1 MKFRT
6 DFVTNSSSS
15 SFVLVV
21 RIGLKNGKVLK
32 FKGESGVGEYG
43 EPYYEMVAN
52 TSPEELGRS
61 QSIQE
66 LIDKLQ
72 NSIIEDGVWK
82 TNPKPVLTEKH
93 PIIKELK
100 KLSSMDEIEKITIN
114 GEEHG
119 RDESQYKYYT
129 YYRDMDVMFADEG
142 GDEEIHAEGT
152 GGAIEFYNCGMRGLH
167 YGEASSRINSDVE
180 PDLKQ
185 LEGLQNTYVE
195 LCNQYLERI
204 QKLSYDDEI
213 IFFAKKFV
221 LQSFE
226 YTKLPDD
233 IFVLVGRRYYNEENP
248 DYLVVED
255 HIPSLQDIF
264 PDKLEALN
272 EKIRGYL
279 RIIDASLSNETE
291 KGKIR
296 YLKKSHLFEVIDAEI
311 ANGYPYLTKTIEE
324 WKKRIPF
331 DHVSEID
338 CIRKNF
344 AFVGLANEA
353 MEKYLKINYPQSV
366 FSVKEWIA
374 KLGGVR
380 KSKVTM
386 NCDYVIC
393 GLYAETCQDYQTAL
407 RFRDSGKSQLK
418 IIPEDEMLRVLSGEK
433 LERTQYDLNAMEAY
447 KAKLLAQQK
456 EAQQRLK
463 YEQEMKEKERM
474 RIQEEKRRNRE
485 EQERMKNVE
494 RERRLKYEQEMKIK
508 EREERENERKRM
520 QALAAEEAAEKERQ
534 RRESIANVLYKPG
547 NEPENIRRRID
558 VLFPKLDAAYP
569 NKQIIALHKD
579 HKKWS
584 ETVTELYRLLG
595 YPDGKA
601 FLEAYG
607 YTVVDNKGGRP
618 SNNNYDEVIL
628 ELHRRYPNGS
638 GLKSVNALKEA
649 NPDLPIKSLVN
660 SSKALYGMSLGEY
673 LKKEGILV

>member
-21 RIGLKNGKVLK
+21 RIGLKNGKVLE
-32 FKGESGVGEYG
+32 FQGRSGVGEYG
-43 EPYYEMVAN
+43 DDEYYQLTADK
-52 TSPEELGRS
+52 SPKELGRS
-61 QSIQE
+61 KSIEE
-66 LIDKLQ
+66 LIDMLQ
-72 NSIIEDGVWK
+72 ASIVEDGVWRD
-82 TNPKPVLTEKH
+82 NPRPALTGKH

-119 RDESQYKYYT
+119 RNELQYKYYT
-129 YYRDMDVMFADEG
+129 YYRDMGVMFAVEG

-152 GGAIEFYNCGMRGLH
+152 GGAIKFYNSGMRGLH
-167 YGEASSRINSDVE
+167 HGGASSSIYSDVE
-180 PDLKQ
+180 PDMKQ
-185 LEGLQNTYVE
+185 LELLQNTYVE

-213 IFFAKKFV
+213 IFFAKKFL

-226 YTKLPDD
+226 YMKLPDG
-233 IFVLVGRRYYNEENP
+233 IIVLGGRRYYNVENP

-255 HIPSLQDIF
+255 QIPSLKDIF
-264 PDKLEALN
+264 PDELEALN
-272 EKIRGYL
+272 EKIRGFL

-296 YLKKSHLFEVIDAEI
+296 YLKKSHLFEVINAET
-311 ANGYPYLTKTIEE
+311 ANGYPYFTKTIEE

-331 DHVSEID
+331 DHISEIE

-366 FSVKEWIA
+366 FSLKEWIA
-374 KLGGVR
+374 KLGGVC
-380 KSKVTM
+380 KSSVTR

-393 GLYAETCQDYQTAL
+393 GLHAETCQAYQIAL

-418 IIPEDEMLRVLSGEK
+418 IIAEDEMLRLLSGEK
-433 LERTQYDLNAMEAY
+433 LELTQYDLNAMEAR

-474 RIQEEKRRNRE
+474 RIQEEKRRDKE
-485 EQERMKNVE
+485 E
-494 RERRLKYEQEMKIK
+494 REQRLKYEQEMKEK

-534 RRESIANVLYKPG
+534 RQESIANVLYKPG
-547 NEPENIRRRID
+547 NEPENIRRRIN

-569 NKQIIALHKD
+569 NKQIIALNKE
-579 HKKWS
+579 HKKWG

-595 YPDGKA
+595 YPDGRA

-628 ELHRRYPNGS
+628 ELHRRYPNGF
-638 GLKSVNALKEA
+638 GLKSVQALKEA
-649 NPDLPIKSLVN
+649 NPDLPIKSLAN
-660 SSKALYGMSLGEY
+660 YSKTLYGMPLGEY
-673 LKKEGILV
+673 LKQEGILV